1 MYSEHIHSSTQLQV
15 LPCQSLTWI
24 SINLGG
30 HLSAY
35 AKNNKTKQSKTEAG
49 NGRSHVF
56 KGWCEATTHE
66 DQSYRH
72 WFAGQSAHQTTVT
85 LTVTLESL
93 NLGSSRLSPSP
104 GNPLRATRKTPWQ
117 QTPAIAKQ
125 GAEEKTT
132 FLTST
137 RMAPRK
143 AGLAVLDW
151 QTYGIWK
158 GNREIPFEEY
168 RNYFKRSHIWRRWNF
183 PLPKTIHYLTFVAA
197 DFRWASWS
205 VCLRAT
211 KSHVSLGPPHASPLD
226 RDSKPKINKWIVRR
240 SLAEPLSWVR
250 LLLFCISQE
259 KPEFS
264 FLVFILSFWPQPGQS
279 SSEIS
284 SLSTFFFFF

>member
-35 AKNNKTKQSKTEAG
+35 AKNHKTKQSKTEAG

-72 WFAGQSAHQTTVT
+72 SFAGQSAHQTTVT

-104 GNPLRATRKTPWQ
+104 GNPLRATRKTWQ

-125 GAEEKTT
+125 GAEEKMT

-143 AGLAVLDW
+143 AGLAALDW
-151 QTYGIWK
+151 QTFGIWK
-158 GNREIPFEEY
+158 GDRETPFEEC

-197 DFRWASWS
+197 DFPFAG
-205 VCLRAT
+205 RADQFA
-211 KSHVSLGPPHASPLD
+211 LGQLNLTSPLA
-226 RDSKPKINKWIVRR
+226 P
-240 SLAEPLSWVR
+240 
-250 LLLFCISQE
+250 C
-259 KPEFS
+259 
-264 FLVFILSFWPQPGQS
+264 
-279 SSEIS
+279 
-284 SLSTFFFFF
+284 T